1 MVILVIMISQ
11 FKNYEVIKMSS
22 DNDKSINDDSN
33 LRMRKRFQ
41 EIDETRRLQ
50 KEARAGWIY
59 IMYMGFAI
67 LVVGFF
73 GVLVAENIFTL
84 STELIIAV
92 ALILIGFFFMFTA
105 YFVRDTVEL
114 DAIEHYRKKGKF

>member
-22 DNDKSINDDSN
+22 DNDKSQIDDSA

-73 GVLVAENIFTL
+73 GILVAANILTL

-92 ALILIGFFFMFTA
+92 ALILVGFFFMFTA

-114 DAIEHYRKKGKF
+114 YAIEQYKKKGKF